1 MVYKW
6 KRWCQFLCQVWH
18 YLEEGLKEGLRMHFK
33 YFPLKALQ
41 PKSLINHELEDKI
54 IIISILFFWIN
65 KNLIL
70 SRKLNKIKIFKHQIH
85 TMLYWYMHWCIL
97 LSLWHVMKRTHQ
109 MRQRVKFYGA
119 GNNKIWISGLSTL
132 INKLLNINCRLL

>member
-18 YLEEGLKEGLRMHFK
+18 YLEEGLKEGLRMH
-33 YFPLKALQ
+33 L
-41 PKSLINHELEDKI
+41 SLINHELEDKI

-70 SRKLNKIKIFKHQIH
+70 SLKLNKIKIFKHQIH

-119 GNNKIWISGLSTL
+119 SHNRIWISGLSTL
-132 INKLLNINCRLL
+132 INKLLKINCRLL